1 MATAGELHPTEGIRM
16 LLVREAIED
25 DGRRARYRAAL
36 YTPDRAFEYRAQLSD
51 DGEAQLTSTGGDPPT
66 PAQQKKLENLLR
78 SLARAAGRKAA
89 DGLEPWPPRVLRWR
103 AD

>member
-16 LLVREAIED
+16 LLVREAVED
-25 DGRRARYRAAL
+25 HGRRARYQAAL
-36 YTPDRAFEYRAQLSD
+36 YTPDRSYEYRAELCD
-51 DGEAQLTSTGGDPPT
+51 DGEAELTSTGDEAPP
-66 PAQQKKLENLLR
+66 PQRKKLENLLR